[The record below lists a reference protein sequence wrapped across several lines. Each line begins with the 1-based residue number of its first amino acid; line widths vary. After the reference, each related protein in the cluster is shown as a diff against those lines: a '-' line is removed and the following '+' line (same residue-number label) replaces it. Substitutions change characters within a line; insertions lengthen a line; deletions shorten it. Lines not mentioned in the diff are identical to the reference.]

1 MRSRALSALVISR
14 RSTSRISDGFGPT
27 RLRPLNT
34 GNAGVRRGRGAD
46 PHGSETTS
54 ALTTAETTV
63 ALYLAAVAGD
73 PDRLMPDP
81 GLWRLLH
88 PLKSKIDD
96 LLTKL
101 ASAQAGVIDGEVVK
115 PSPQRA
121 LPKPPPEA
129 RRLANTNWS

>member
-54 ALTTAETTV
+54 ALTTAVGLDHIE
-63 ALYLAAVAGD
+63 AGEYVYGVSQLD
-73 PDRLMPDP
+73 MSDDDAP
-81 GLWRLLH
+81 GWCCRCVSSSCRHLI
-88 PLKSKIDD
+88 PI
-96 LLTKL
+96 
-101 ASAQAGVIDGEVVK
+101 QG
-115 PSPQRA
+115 
-121 LPKPPPEA
+121 
-129 RRLANTNWS
+129 